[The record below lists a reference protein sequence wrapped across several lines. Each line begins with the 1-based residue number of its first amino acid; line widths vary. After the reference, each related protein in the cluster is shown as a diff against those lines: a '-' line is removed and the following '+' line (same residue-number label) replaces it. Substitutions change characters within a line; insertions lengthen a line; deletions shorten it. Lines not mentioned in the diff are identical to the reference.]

1 MQIGDRIK
9 ARRLELGLTQDELAK
24 KLGYKSRSTINKIE
38 LNINDI
44 TQPKIVEFAAALET
58 SVMYLMGLDSK
69 STTKSLSA
77 MIGEEAVESIIG
89 DSEKAKIVKW
99 VAEQDR
105 ETLALVQWISAQD
118 RDTLIRLDQILNSL
132 RK

>member
-1 MQIGDRIK
+1 
-9 ARRLELGLTQDELAK
+9 
-24 KLGYKSRSTINKIE
+24 
-38 LNINDI
+38 
-44 TQPKIVEFAAALET
+44 
-58 SVMYLMGLDSK
+58 
-69 STTKSLSA
+69 